1 MTASHAPTSPRI
13 TWISFVGLGTLGV
26 VALIVFTS
34 YAADDVRRW
43 LALAVIGA
51 LTLLLIWDDRR
62 VRSIAVRHFCYALTA
77 LALLALIALGANLT
91 GFIIV
96 GFLLSGTAMAS
107 LSPRSGYLWIL
118 LFGAITL
125 LYTMLIWPGNIQAL
139 LSALGILAG
148 YLFMGATID
157 AQRKAE
163 RAEAEAQSLLARLQE
178 AHAQLQQSAQQAE
191 ALAVAE
197 ERNRLAREVHDTL
210 GHRLTVAAVQL
221 EGAQRLIAR
230 DPARA
235 AQMVATVRTQVV
247 EGLTELRRTVA
258 ALRAPV
264 SVELNLFVALRQL
277 VRDFEA
283 ATGIQVELQ
292 LPTTPPGLTPAQR
305 QVFYRVAQEALTNVQ
320 RHAGAARVQ
329 VALLRAGDGA
339 VRLTIDDDG
348 DGLPSTPAP
357 GFGLR
362 GMTERAQQIGATLT
376 LANGSLGGAH
386 IALTLAASPA
396 PTEAQEAA

>member
-1 MTASHAPTSPRI
+1 M
-13 TWISFVGLGTLGV
+13 GTLGV
-26 VALIVFTS
+26 VALIVFSS
-34 YAADDVRRW
+34 YATDDARRW
-43 LALAVIGA
+43 LALTVIGA
-51 LTLLLIWDDRR
+51 LTLLLIWDDRFIQR
-62 VRSIAVRHFCYALTA
+62 ASVRQFCYALTA
-77 LALLALIALGANLT
+77 LALLALVALGANLT

-107 LSPRSGYLWIL
+107 SSPRTGYLWIL

-163 RAEAEAQSLLARLQE
+163 RAEADAQSLLAKLQE
-178 AHAQLQQSAQQAE
+178 AHTQLQKSAQQAE

-230 DPARA
+230 DPERA
-235 AQMVATVRTQVV
+235 AQMVATVRTQVL

-258 ALRAPV
+258 ALRAPPAAD
-264 SVELNLFVALRQL
+264 LNLVAALRHL
-277 VRDFEA
+277 ARDFEA
-283 ATGIQVELQ
+283 ATGVQVALLLPATSPELT
-292 LPTTPPGLTPAQR
+292 LAQR
-305 QVFYRVAQEALTNVQ
+305 QVFYRIAQEALTNVQ
-320 RHAGAARVQ
+320 RHAGATKVRI
-329 VALLRAGDGA
+329 ALHHTEDGA
-339 VRLTIDDDG
+339 LRLTIDDDG
-348 DGLPSTPAP
+348 RGLPPTLGS

-362 GMTERAQQIGATLT
+362 GMTERAQQVGASLV
-376 LANGSLGGAH
+376 LANGSFGGAH
-386 IALTLAASPA
+386 VELSLLAGD
-396 PTEAQEAA
+396 AADPEVT

>member
-1 MTASHAPTSPRI
+1 MTASPSPASPRI
-13 TWISFVGLGTLGV
+13 TWISLVGLGTLGV

-62 VRSIAVRHFCYALTA
+62 VRSTTVRHFCYALTA

-107 LSPRSGYLWIL
+107 LPPRSGYLWIL

-163 RAEAEAQSLLARLQE
+163 RAEAEAQSLLARLQA
-178 AHAQLQQSAQQAE
+178 AHTQLQASAQQAE

-221 EGAQRLIAR
+221 EGAQRLITR
-230 DPARA
+230 DPERA

-264 SVELNLFVALRQL
+264 SAELNLLVALRHL

-292 LPTTPPGLTPAQR
+292 LPPTPPDLTPAQR

-320 RHAGAARVQ
+320 RHAGATRVQ
-329 VALLRAGDGA
+329 VALLRAGDDA

-362 GMTERAQQIGATLT
+362 GMTERAQQIGAALT
-376 LANGSLGGAH
+376 LANGSLGGAC
-386 IALTLAASPA
+386 IALTLAAGHAPA
-396 PTEAQEAA
+396 EVQEAA

>member
-1 MTASHAPTSPRI
+1 MRAPTAHTPSRI
-13 TWISFVGLGTLGV
+13 AWIDLVGLGALGV
-26 VALIVFTS
+26 VALIVFAS
-34 YAADDVRRW
+34 YAPDDGRRW
-43 LALAVIGA
+43 LALGVIGA
-51 LTLLLIWDDRR
+51 LTLLLFVDDRFIR
-62 VRSIAVRHFCYALTA
+62 RPAVRHLCYALTA
-77 LALLALIALGANLT
+77 LALLALLALGANLT
-91 GFIIV
+91 GFIII

-107 LSPRSGYLWIL
+107 LPPRVGYLWIL

-125 LYTMLIWPGNIQAL
+125 LYTTLIWPGNIQAL

-163 RAEAEAQSLLARLQE
+163 RAEAEAQSLLAKLQE
-178 AHAQLQQSAQQAE
+178 AHMQLRKSAQQAE

-221 EGAQRLIAR
+221 EGAQRLIPR

-235 AQMVATVRTQVV
+235 AQMVATVHAQVI
-247 EGLTELRRTVA
+247 EGLNELRRTVA
-258 ALRAPV
+258 ALRAPL
-264 SVELNLFVALRQL
+264 SADLNLAAALRHL
-277 VRDFEA
+277 TRDFAA
-283 ATGIQVELQ
+283 ATDMQVEVQ
-292 LPTTPPGLTPAQR
+292 LSDAIPPLTSAQR

-320 RHAGAARVQ
+320 RHAGANRVR
-329 VALLRAGDGA
+329 VALRQGEDDA

-348 DGLPSTPAP
+348 CGLATTPAP

-362 GMTERAQQIGATLT
+362 GMVERAQQIGAQLQ
-376 LANGSLGGAH
+376 LGHGELGGARVE
-386 IALTLAASPA
+386 LSL
-396 PTEAQEAA
+396 PTGNAVSLSEVT